1 MFSVIHANHI
11 EDLRDLALSLAERH
25 PLPPLTAETFLVQSA
40 GMGQWLKLEIAERSG
55 IAAALEFEL
64 PSSFIWKAYRAVLGD
79 DIPRRSPFERK
90 ALVWRLMA
98 LLPTLLDEPQ
108 FAPLADYLRDE
119 RSAPEAVTDL
129 PSDATPEAR
138 HLYQLAECLAALFD
152 QYLVY
157 RPDWMARWS
166 AGESAAQL
174 GLPSTQAWQPALW
187 QRLLAAADESEQ
199 PLQRAALQERFLA
212 RLKQLDHAPA
222 GLPPRLFVFGI
233 SSLPLAVIEALH
245 GLARHIDVMLLLT
258 NPCRFYWGDVVSERE
273 ALREQARV
281 LRRHPERPEL
291 SGLDPTELHLR
302 ANPLLAGW
310 GAQGRDFIQ
319 ALYDIEQ
326 HSPQDAEADIFRDWI
341 TPDETPS
348 LLRQLQQDVLDLR
361 HPLEHAEEEG
371 KCSVAPEDDSI
382 QLVTAYSALREVE
395 ILNDKLLAAFS
406 ADPELKPRD
415 VIVQVPDIDRYAP
428 FIEAVFGRY
437 DTNDPRYIPFTITDR
452 RATRADPLLAT
463 LLELLDLPERR
474 VTIGE
479 MLDWLDIPAL
489 RRRFGIAAN
498 ELALLTR
505 WVEQS
510 GIRWGLSEAHRAQL
524 KLPPLAANSWRF
536 GARRMLLG
544 YAMGD
549 TLPASG
555 AGFDEIEPY
564 DEVSGLDAALAGRLL
579 QLVDTLEQA
588 ARELSEPRTVAQ
600 WSERIAALT
609 EELVLPD
616 SDAEHDSVGRLLG
629 AIAQWSDSCDA
640 AAFEGPLPLSVVREA
655 IAAQLD
661 ESGLSPRFLA
671 GRVNFATLMPMRAI
685 PFSHLYLLGM
695 NDGEYPRPR
704 VELDFDLMA
713 AYPRGGDR
721 SRRDDDRYLMLDA
734 LLAARKKLVISYVGH
749 DQRSNLP
756 RPPSVLVSELL
767 DTIAQ
772 GWCLAGDEQSDEQ
785 TQRQHLEAHLY
796 EEHPLQPFSLTYFSN
811 AQPQG
816 QEEKKALFSYD
827 DQWQPQLVGASF
839 SAVSSIAP
847 PPVEITLPML
857 KTLLREPC
865 SVCLKE
871 RLGARAITP
880 EELAPDAEPFDF
892 DGLAQ
897 HHFKRKLLDTL
908 LAGQPL
914 AQSAARLQHAG
925 QLPALGFGDALL
937 AKQLPVV
944 EKQWQKWGEATA
956 ELPDFVT
963 LSLAL
968 NMGDTSIS
976 GRLDNLVDHGDYAEL
991 WRLEAGVYGTLKADR
1006 NGRLTHLGKP
1016 HRLYLLHLEQLLAA
1030 AALGKPVALQ
1040 GLFEDR
1046 QLSLP
1051 SVSASQARQ
1060 LLNHYLECYRAA
1072 WAEPMPALAELSL
1085 EWLAGEGDK
1094 NVRDTLRQRYEE
1106 GGAYSPALRER
1117 YPQLGDRWP
1126 QFAALEAAGFESASQ
1141 HLYQPLFE
1149 LLHALLPGGGTQS
1162 QRSHP

>member
-25 PLPPLTAETFLVQSA
+25 PLPPLSAETFLVQSA

-55 IAAALEFEL
+55 VAAALEFEL

-79 DIPRRSPFERK
+79 AIPQRSPFERK

-98 LLPTLLDEPQ
+98 LLPEVLDEPE
-108 FAPLADYLRDE
+108 FAPLADYLHDE
-119 RSAPEAVTDL
+119 RLAPSGDSSAAPT
-129 PSDATPEAR
+129 TPADDTPPDAR
-138 HLYQLAECLAALFD
+138 HLYQLAECLAALYD

-166 AGESAAQL
+166 AGESAPQL
-174 GLPSTQAWQPALW
+174 ELPSTQSWQPALW
-187 QRLLAAADESEQ
+187 QRLLAAADANEQ
-199 PLQRAALQERFLA
+199 PLQRAALQQRFLA
-212 RLKQLDHAPA
+212 RLEQLEQAPA

-245 GLARHIDVMLLLT
+245 GLSRHIDVILLLT

-273 ALREQARV
+273 ALRQQARAA
-281 LRRHPERPEL
+281 RRHPERPEL

-302 ANPLLAGW
+302 ANPLLSGW

-326 HSPQDAEADIFRDWI
+326 HSPQDSEADIFRDWI
-341 TPDETPS
+341 TPNETPS
-348 LLRQLQQDVLDLR
+348 LLQQLQQDVLDLR
-361 HPLEHAEEEG
+361 HPLEHVEDEG
-371 KCSVAPEDDSI
+371 KRCVAQDDHSV

-395 ILNDKLLAAFS
+395 MLNDKLLAAFTE
-406 ADPELKPRD
+406 DPELKPRD

-428 FIEAVFGRY
+428 FIESVFGRY
-437 DTNDPRYIPFTITDR
+437 DSSDPRYIPFTITDR
-452 RATRADPLLAT
+452 RASRTDPLLAT

-489 RRRFGIAAN
+489 RRRFGIATSD
-498 ELALLTR
+498 LALLTR

-524 KLPPLAANSWRF
+524 KLPALAANSWRF

-544 YAMGD
+544 YAMGNE
-549 TLPASG
+549 LPASG
-555 AGFDEIEPY
+555 AGFDDVEPY

-588 ARELSEPRTVAQ
+588 ARELIEPRTVSQ
-600 WSERIAALT
+600 WSERIEALVGQ
-609 EELVLPD
+609 LVLAD
-616 SDAEHDSVGRLLG
+616 SDAEHDSVGRLLD
-629 AIAQWSDSCDA
+629 AVARWSDSCDA
-640 AAFEGPLPLSVVREA
+640 AAFAGQLPLSVVREA

-685 PFSHLYLLGM
+685 PFSHIYLLGM

-704 VELDFDLMA
+704 VDLDFDLMA

-734 LLAARKKLVISYVGH
+734 LLAARNKLVISYVGH
-749 DQRSNLP
+749 DQRSNLS

-767 DTIAQ
+767 DCIAQ
-772 GWCLAGDEQSDEQ
+772 GWCLTGDEQCDEQ
-785 TQRQHLEAHLY
+785 TQRQRLEAHLY
-796 EEHPLQPFSLTYFSN
+796 EQHPLQPFSLKYFTD
-811 AQPQG
+811 AQCP
-816 QEEKKALFSYD
+816 ALFSYD
-827 DQWQPQLVGASF
+827 DQWQQQPHHTAAEAPSGM
-839 SAVSSIAP
+839 AP
-847 PPVEITLPML
+847 PPVEIALPSL
-857 KTLLREPC
+857 KTLLREPF

-871 RLGARAITP
+871 RLGARAVAP
-880 EELAPDAEPFDF
+880 EELAPDAEPFGF
-892 DGLAQ
+892 DGLTQ
-897 HHFKRKLLDTL
+897 HYFKRDLLDAL

-914 AQSAARLQHAG
+914 AASAARLQHAG
-925 QLPALGFGDALL
+925 RLPALGFGEALL
-937 AKQLPVV
+937 THQLPAI
-944 EKQWQKWGEATA
+944 EQQWQRWSEAIA
-956 ELPDFVT
+956 ALPEFVT
-963 LSLAL
+963 LSLDFSD
-968 NMGDTSIS
+968 GTTRIS
-976 GRLDNLVDHGDYAEL
+976 GRLDNVVDHGDHLEL

-1006 NGRLTHLGKP
+1006 NGRPTHLGKP

-1030 AALGKPVALQ
+1030 AGSDKPVVAH

-1046 QLSLP
+1046 WLSLP
-1051 SVSASQARQ
+1051 AMSAQQARAV
-1060 LLNHYLECYRAA
+1060 LSHYLACYRNA
-1072 WAEPMPALAELSL
+1072 WAEPLPALAELSL
-1085 EWLAGEGDK
+1085 EWLAGQGDD
-1094 NVRDTLRQRYEE
+1094 NVRETLRQRYEE
-1106 GGAYSPALRER
+1106 GEAFSVALRER

-1126 QFAALEAAGFESASQ
+1126 QFAALEEAGFDAASQ

-1149 LLHALLPGGGTQS
+1149 LLCALLPGGDTQS
-1162 QRSHP
+1162 QRSHQ